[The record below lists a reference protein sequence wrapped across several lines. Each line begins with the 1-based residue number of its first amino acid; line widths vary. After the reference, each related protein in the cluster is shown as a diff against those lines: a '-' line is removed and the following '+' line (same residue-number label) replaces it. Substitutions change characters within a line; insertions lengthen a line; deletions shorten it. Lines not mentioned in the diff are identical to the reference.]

1 MGPPVTRR
9 VVLRPPAR
17 AGFDEAGDWYERQRP
32 GLGPAFAAAVQ
43 EVFNRIAAQPQLHPV
58 VLRDIRRA
66 VVRGFPY
73 CVYYRERPSTVVVL
87 SVFHTSRDPSVWQG
101 RT

>member
-1 MGPPVTRR
+1 MTKR
-9 VVLRPPAR
+9 VVLRRAAR
-17 AGFDEAGDWYERQRP
+17 AEFDEAGDWYERRQA
-32 GLGPAFAAAVQ
+32 GLGVAFATAVQ
-43 EVFNRIAAQPQLHPV
+43 EVFDRIAAQPQLHAI

-87 SVFHTSRDPSVWQG
+87 SVFHTSRDPSVWRG
-101 RT
+101 RN